1 MDAQIFKR
9 HLKDFYPLITKLI
22 CCDQVP
28 TFSNMVWFQ
37 GFNETYYSARALIC
51 GYASDGCSWGSWRS
65 LQQTTYSP
73 NALMHGTSS
82 SVAYI
87 SCWNI
92 VTIGIFVQIWSTGRE
107 LDILKA
113 HVWCN
118 SYSLGMGFW
127 FARNCKSPSH
137 IFLDDAREVGL
148 PVAHAMFFPVTY
160 CTFGLF
166 IYSRTGMMLLY
177 AHYTVG

>member
-1 MDAQIFKR
+1 
-9 HLKDFYPLITKLI
+9 
-22 CCDQVP
+22 
-28 TFSNMVWFQ
+28 MVWFE
-37 GFNETYYSARALIC
+37 GINETYDSARDLIC

-73 NALMHGTSS
+73 NALMHGASS

-127 FARNCKSPSH
+127 FARNCKSLSH

-148 PVAHAMFFPVTY
+148 PVAHAMFFLVTY